1 MFDYNLNL
9 DTPETSLTEPL
20 NTDSS
25 QTNTYTRNDGI
36 TSTAVI
42 PDDEKTKSN
51 FWSNW
56 NFSNFKDYIPRAYDI
71 AGYMGAKKLNNNL
84 YDLRSKLPITLYDHR
99 QQPNRW
105 LMGDE
110 QSVLM
115 GRRAAGALN
124 HLMSR
129 PTTSDGNAQTAAMM
143 EGFIKG
149 RDFID
154 KGNLQD
160 AAKRAQSAELLA
172 NTAKENQNNAYAIAS
187 KNRENINAKITSD
200 VDSLGKKSLTDY
212 NSFYSLVT
220 GLKAESAQRAAQRQ
234 RLNDSIEQTSLI
246 NDIAADMANYGI
258 PATADD
264 QQLIT
269 DIFSGTKGSED
280 ITQDE
285 YKRYNRLYN
294 AIAQKAQGKFYEN
307 RGLNYR
313 PFTPKTKGTSRE
325 FTPTLIGM
333 PSKGIE
339 ESGSTQVPNN
349 KKGGK
354 IQKAK
359 EMLLIQQMR
368 DNIKQIE
375 LFQKVMKQESD
386 NYNKIMN
393 RAQKSL
399 IQYIKEQSR

>member
-1 MFDYNLNL
+1 
-9 DTPETSLTEPL
+9 
-20 NTDSS
+20 
-25 QTNTYTRNDGI
+25 
-36 TSTAVI
+36 
-42 PDDEKTKSN
+42 
-51 FWSNW
+51 
-56 NFSNFKDYIPRAYDI
+56 
-71 AGYMGAKKLNNNL
+71 
-84 YDLRSKLPITLYDHR
+84 
-99 QQPNRW
+99 
-105 LMGDE
+105 MGDE
-110 QSVLM
+110 QSVLA

-143 EGFIKG
+143 EGFIKS

-160 AAKRAQSAELLA
+160 AARRAQSAELLA

-269 DIFSGTKGSED
+269 DIFSGTKGSDD

-333 PSKGIE
+333 PSKGIG
-339 ESGSTQVPNN
+339 ESESTQVPNN